1 MQKLTSKELD
11 YLKDTDFL
19 LTKRV
24 INEKIREMMEA
35 LEADIKV
42 HVNAISFR
50 FPKGTLLKSGKF
62 SKGENYKG
70 LPYRVLDYPRLFTA
84 KSTFAFRHM
93 LWWGNEF
100 STTLHLAGEAKEH
113 YAPKFLANFEA
124 LKTQDFYL
132 CVSADPWK
140 HEFEPENYKHISEVD
155 KDWYAA
161 YLEGKDF
168 MKMSNKL
175 PLEDYMHMVDFSMST
190 MKKFFSYLIT

>member
-1 MQKLTSKELD
+1 MQELTNKELEF
-11 YLKDTDFL
+11 LKDKEFL
-19 LTKRV
+19 LTKSK
-24 INEKIREMMEA
+24 INEKTHEMMES
-35 LEADIKV
+35 LENDIRV

-70 LPYRVLDYPRLFTA
+70 LPYRVLDYPRLFTQ
-84 KSTFAFRHM
+84 KSTFSCRHI

-100 STTLHLAGEAKEH
+100 STTLHIAGEAKVH
-113 YAPKFLANFEA
+113 FAPKFLANFNA
-124 LKTQDFYL
+124 LKSQDFYL
-132 CVSADPWK
+132 CVSNEPWR

-155 KDWYAA
+155 KDWYET
-161 YLEGKDF
+161 YLEGIDF

-175 PLEDYMHMVDFSMST
+175 PLDEYKQMGDFAMSN